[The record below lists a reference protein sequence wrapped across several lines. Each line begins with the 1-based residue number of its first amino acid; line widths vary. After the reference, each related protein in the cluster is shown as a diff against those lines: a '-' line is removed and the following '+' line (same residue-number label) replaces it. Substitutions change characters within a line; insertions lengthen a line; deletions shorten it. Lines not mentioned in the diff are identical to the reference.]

1 MAVRKL
7 SELFDLLK
15 DKPLKTMIVVCAND
29 EHTVAAV
36 GEAVSKNIVKGI
48 LIGDRAK
55 INSASRLCGFDSDQ
69 FTIIDQPDDDAAAQ
83 LAVQMIKRGEGDLL
97 MKGLIQTDKFMRAI
111 LSKEKGITDAGK
123 VVSHVTVVENEYY
136 HKLLI
141 VGDVAVI
148 PLPDLNQKIKIIG
161 YLADVAHRLEIDMP
175 KIAAIA
181 PSERVLPSIISST
194 DAALLA
200 KMNERGQIKGC
211 IVDGPIALDV
221 AVDRESADIKGIRS
235 PVAGDADCLLFPNIE
250 SGNVFYKVNSKM
262 AKSESA
268 AIVLGA
274 RVPVVLVSR
283 GDSARV
289 KLLSIALGALM
300 AQDL

>member
-36 GEAVSKNIVKGI
+36 GEAVGKNLVKGI

-55 INSASRLCGFDSDQ
+55 IISASRLCGIDSDH
-69 FTIIDQPDDDAAAQ
+69 FTIIDQPDDDTAAQ
-83 LAVQMIKRGEGDLL
+83 LAVEMIIRGEGDLL
-97 MKGLIQTDKFMRAI
+97 MKGLIQTDKFMKAI
-111 LSKEKGITDAGK
+111 LSKEKGITDPGK

-161 YLADVAHRLEIDMP
+161 FLADVAHRLEIDMP

-300 AQDL
+300 AQN